1 MNQEKIGKFIA
12 ENRKLKK
19 MTQVELAEKLGVSDR
34 SVSKWENGKCMM
46 DLSLFEPLCKELDI
60 SINELLSGERISK
73 EEYQEK
79 LEENIVNTIDYSKKE
94 IEKEKIKKS
103 YIIMIIGAIIG
114 LSAFIMFDPE
124 SSWGSIYSIIGIVIF
139 VTGLFKV
146 IKVQNIYKRLGIVFL
161 TFIVILTIFYVVDM
175 ISVISF
181 KRPPI
186 YRYMVVTEFNESKLI
201 TYHSLF
207 YNVYRINADS
217 ENEYYIVDLK
227 KEYNSNTVPISPFNR
242 DKSGIDNIIKYQN
255 KYLGNNSNTGNLI
268 TNLPLSNYGYVF
280 EIDSENYGL
289 TINYNTT
296 DWYNND
302 DMYIERSL
310 IYNSVAIF
318 MLIDNLK
325 TITFNFSGSQYMIE
339 RTVIEN
345 NYPNYDQII
354 HDGKIDKDKFNQD
367 VENKMN
373 DIEFVKEIS
382 GLLNKT
388 N

>member
-103 YIIMIIGAIIG
+103 YIIMIIGAIG

>member
-114 LSAFIMFDPE
+114 FSAFIVFDSE

-289 TINYNTT
+289 IINYNTT
-296 DWYNND
+296 DWYNSD

-310 IYNSVAIF
+310 VYNSVAIF

-325 TITFNFSGSQYMIE
+325 TITFNFSGSQYIIE
-339 RTVIEN
+339 REVIEN
-345 NYPNYDQII
+345 NYPNYNQII
-354 HDGKIDKDKFNQD
+354 HDGKIDKDKFNHD

-382 GLLNKT
+382 GLLNQT

>member
-114 LSAFIMFDPE
+114 FSAFIVFDSE

-289 TINYNTT
+289 IINYNTT

-325 TITFNFSGSQYMIE
+325 TITFNFSGSQYIIE
-339 RTVIEN
+339 REVIEN
-345 NYPNYDQII
+345 NYPNYNQII
-354 HDGKIDKDKFNQD
+354 HDGKIDKDKFNHD

>member
-161 TFIVILTIFYVVDM
+161 MFIGILTMFYVVDM

-186 YRYMVVTEFNESKLI
+186 YRYMVTTEFNESKLI

-227 KEYNSNTVPISPFNR
+227 KKYSSNTVPISPFNR

-310 IYNSVAIF
+310 VYNSVAIF

-325 TITFNFSGSQYMIE
+325 TITFNFSGSQYIIE
-339 RTVIEN
+339 REVIEN

-373 DIEFVKEIS
+373 DIEFVREIS

>member
-12 ENRKLKK
+12 ENRKLKT

-60 SINELLSGERISK
+60 SINELLSGERISG

-114 LSAFIMFDPE
+114 LSAFIIFDPE

-146 IKVQNIYKRLGIVFL
+146 IKVQNIYKRLGITFL
-161 TFIVILTIFYVVDM
+161 TFIAILTIFYLVDM

-227 KEYNSNTVPISPFNR
+227 KEYSSNTVPISPFNR

-310 IYNSVAIF
+310 VYNSVAIF

-325 TITFNFSGSQYMIE
+325 TITFNFSGSQYIIE
-339 RTVIEN
+339 REVIEN

-373 DIEFVKEIS
+373 DIEFIKEIS

>member
-114 LSAFIMFDPE
+114 FSAFIMFDPE

-227 KEYNSNTVPISPFNR
+227 KEYNSNTIPISPFNH

-310 IYNSVAIF
+310 VYNSVAIF

-345 NYPNYDQII
+345 NYPNYNQII
-354 HDGKIDKDKFNQD
+354 HDGKIDKDKFNHD